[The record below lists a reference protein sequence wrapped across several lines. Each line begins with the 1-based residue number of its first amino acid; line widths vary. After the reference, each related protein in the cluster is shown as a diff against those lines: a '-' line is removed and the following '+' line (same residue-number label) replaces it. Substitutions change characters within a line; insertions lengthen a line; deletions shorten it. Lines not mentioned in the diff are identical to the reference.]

1 MYIKK
6 PIYEKTMGLSLIF
19 ISLISMAM
27 VLYRALLENSNH
39 VGITSYVLI
48 LASMPSL
55 LYGLLIEKCISLK
68 VIFGILNILVLV
80 FVVESNLLINYETW
94 TERHMPEKPFGLR

>member
-1 MYIKK
+1 M
-6 PIYEKTMGLSLIF
+6 L
-19 ISLISMAM
+19 
-27 VLYRALLENSNH
+27 V
-39 VGITSYVLI
+39 

-55 LYGLLIEKCISLK
+55 LYGLFIDRHISLK

-80 FVVESNLLINYETW
+80 FVVESNLLISYETW